1 MIQHFTD
8 NKIDF
13 SPAYVCSDV
22 SQAVESIHSTKLL
35 HKEIVS
41 NLHLY
46 LHKHPH
52 LGSFLSK
59 LRDAGKQV
67 FSFLLSKIS
76 SMFSFVRCS
85 WNYYIVEYRFAVYS
99 VEGG

>member
-8 NKIDF
+8 NKIEF

-22 SQAVESIHSTKLL
+22 NQAVDSIHATKML
-35 HKEIVS
+35 HTEVVS
-41 NLHLY
+41 DLPRY

-59 LRDAGKQV
+59 LRDAGKEV
-67 FSFLLSKIS
+67 KC
-76 SMFSFVRCS
+76 M
-85 WNYYIVEYRFAVYS
+85 
-99 VEGG
+99 